1 MQEKS
6 LSEAEIVKLSMKE
19 KAARRIL
26 RWGEGGW
33 PGHSGTGTGCPL
45 SGEGHE
51 GPGLTLEQQVGKTS
65 YCWAPSALV
74 LVNSPRLV

>member
-26 RWGEGGW
+26 RWGREAGQ
-33 PGHSGTGTGCPL
+33 GTAAL
-45 SGEGHE
+45 
-51 GPGLTLEQQVGKTS
+51 GLVAPSVGKGMR
-65 YCWAPSALV
+65 AQG
-74 LVNSPRLV
+74 